1 MSNKLLLQEE
11 IDALLG
17 KLNQPQEP
25 KPSEEERTIRILEIS
40 KKVIAQLEKSFLEM
54 LNLEVSVTDITPGFV
69 NGKNQWEDLEF
80 PLVASKGNF
89 TGGLAG
95 HNLLM
100 AKIKDAST
108 IVENIIGGSTAP
120 KEGELTE
127 EEANIMNM
135 VYSQFAVTFSGVL
148 SEHLKKEVQLS
159 QEPLLILQETGD
171 LLSVK
176 PYLSLIYHLKL
187 GETKNVC
194 LIQVLSLEF
203 SEVLAPTGLT
213 SAPPQGF
220 SQDASSTETFDYGQ
234 IDYKEPEI
242 SVDKTKL
249 NLILEIPL
257 KVSVV
262 LGKAKLPI
270 KKVLE
275 LTTGSLVELSSKSN
289 EPVDVLVNGTLVAK
303 GEVIVVNESFGVR
316 INSIISPAE
325 RIKYLEG

>member
-1 MSNKLLLQEE
+1 LSSKLLLQEE

-17 KLNQPQEP
+17 KLNQSHES
-25 KPSEEERTIRILEIS
+25 KPSEEERIVRILEIS
-40 KKVIAQLEKSFLEM
+40 KKVIIQVEKTFLEM
-54 LNLEVSVTDITPGFV
+54 LNLDVRVTDITPGFAD
-69 NGKNQWEDLEF
+69 GKNQLGDLEF
-80 PLVASKGNF
+80 PLAVSKGDF
-89 TGGLAG
+89 KGRLTG

-100 AKIKDAST
+100 TKIKDASI
-108 IVENIIGGSTAP
+108 IVGNITGNPVAP
-120 KEGELTE
+120 KDNELSE
-127 EEANIMNM
+127 EETNIMNM
-135 VYSQFAVTFSGVL
+135 VYSQFAMNFSEVL

-159 QEPLLILQETGD
+159 QEPLVILPETDD

-176 PYLSLIYHLKL
+176 PYLFLTYHLKL
-187 GETKNVC
+187 GEASEVN

-203 SEVLAPTGLT
+203 AEALENGLSDAP
-213 SAPPQGF
+213 
-220 SQDASSTETFDYGQ
+220 SQDFSPGASSNETYAFNQADYRTPL
-234 IDYKEPEI
+234 EV

-275 LTTGSLVELSSKSN
+275 LTTGSLVELSSKSK

-325 RIKYLEG
+325 RIKYLER

>member
-1 MSNKLLLQEE
+1 MSSKLLLQEE

-17 KLNQPQEP
+17 KLNQTQEP
-25 KPSEEERTIRILEIS
+25 KISEEENTIRILEIS
-40 KKVIAQLEKSFLEM
+40 KKVIAQVEKSFLET
-54 LNLEVSVTDITPGFV
+54 LNLEIKVADITQGFMKKNEPG
-69 NGKNQWEDLEF
+69 NLEY

-89 TGGLAG
+89 AGGLAG

-100 AKIKDAST
+100 AKVKDAST
-108 IVENIIGGSTAP
+108 IVENIIGGSAAP
-120 KEGELTE
+120 KEGELAE

-135 VYSQFAVTFSGVL
+135 VYGQFAVTFSGVL
-148 SEHLKKEVQLS
+148 SEHLKKEIQLS
-159 QEPLLILQETGD
+159 QEPLLILRETGD
-171 LLSVK
+171 LLSVE
-176 PYLSLIYHLKL
+176 PYLSLTYHLKL
-187 GETKNVC
+187 GETSEVN
-194 LIQVLSLEF
+194 LIQVLSQEF
-203 SEVLAPTGLT
+203 AEALGPTGL
-213 SAPPQGF
+213 SNAQPQGT
-220 SQDASSTETFDYGQ
+220 SQGVSPGEEFAYDQ
-234 IDYKEPEI
+234 IDYRAPEI

-262 LGKAKLPI
+262 LGKTKLPI

-289 EPVDVLVNGTLVAK
+289 EPVDVFVNGTLVAK